1 MFSRRRNGSRP
12 ASHRRRH
19 FPVIDMLNW
28 GSDPKV
34 GDLISEAAEK
44 WGFFQIVNHGVPLEV
59 LEEVKVATYQ
69 FFRQPAEEK
78 NKHSKDN
85 SPSNNVRNGIRFTP
99 QAEKALECKIYTVT
113 VSVAFSLLYLSLS
126 LLKTRSNRVQG
137 GSVVVVAV
145 AE

>member
-99 QAEKALECKIYTVT
+99 QAEKALECKIY
-113 VSVAFSLLYLSLS
+113 LSLWGFSHHHHPKKVS